1 MSSEYYH
8 RQQRKRSSV
17 KAAAVTGGVFVY
29 NVLIIEESRETAGIV
44 KELILETVADT
55 RIIVAIGREEVEET
69 LKTYDIDLITLNL
82 MIPEAQT
89 VFENLMEEEIR
100 VNIPVIVN
108 ASAKDMQCIQQALD
122 NGATD
127 YFIRSLDRQYMKMI
141 LGMVMNNT
149 LSYYENKRELR
160 SIHKNMDNQFKI
172 AGLLQKSM
180 LSIHS
185 SKSTEELEIHS
196 CFRPAQNISSTLFD
210 FKRIDRKNW
219 IFMVDSKGNHMIQ
232 LMVSMLLKAV
242 FNEGIN
248 RSDSPSEIMNDM
260 NRRLH
265 GLYPD
270 MEVPFASCFVGKLE
284 NRILTYA
291 SAGFP
296 NPEIL
301 SLKAE
306 ETEVFAANTHMLGF
320 DEDVCYKDD
329 IHVLSEGDCLLIHT
343 DGLYR
348 NNEEEDFDPQ
358 KAMRDCRPECLGEK
372 NLSEIMQEVL
382 KIFVEEESKKR
393 ADFAA
398 AILRIR

>member
-1 MSSEYYH
+1 M
-8 RQQRKRSSV
+8 
-17 KAAAVTGGVFVY
+17 Y
-29 NVLIIEESRETAGIV
+29 NVLIIEESREAAGIV
-44 KELILETVADT
+44 RELIAETVADS
-55 RIIVAIGREEVEET
+55 RILVATQMEEVRES
-69 LKTYDIDLITLNL
+69 LKTYDVDIAALNL
-82 MIPEAQT
+82 MMPGSDVIFDE
-89 VFENLMEEEIR
+89 LMEEGSR
-100 VNIPVIVN
+100 LDIPVIVSS
-108 ASAKDMQCIQQALD
+108 SAKDMQGIQQALD
-122 NGATD
+122 RGATN
-127 YFIRSLDRQYMKMI
+127 YFIRSSDRQYMKMI

-149 LSYYENKRELR
+149 LSHYENKRELR
-160 SIHKNMDNQFKI
+160 ALRRSMDNEFKI

-196 CFRPAQNISSTLFD
+196 YFRPAQNISSTLFD

-301 SLKAE
+301 SMKAK
-306 ETEVFAANTHMLGF
+306 ETEVFSANTHMLGF

-358 KAMRDCRPECLGEK
+358 EAMRDCRPDCLAEK
-372 NLSEIMQEVL
+372 NLSEIMQTLL
-382 KIFVEEESKKR
+382 KIFVGEESKKR

-398 AILRIR
+398 AILRIG